1 MAGSRALPLLG
12 VDSML
17 FVYHFEGSTE
27 FGPSAN
33 ALLEAAELGK
43 CRLVASV
50 LALLEIL
57 VVPKRMGRGD
67 LCRRY
72 RDLLESF
79 PNLDFHE
86 LDGDIAERAAE
97 LRARY
102 DLRTPDAIHLATA
115 LAAGA
120 DTFASED
127 KRLRK
132 VKELKVVPLSAA
144 LAP

>member
-1 MAGSRALPLLG
+1 MAATRALPLLG

-17 FVYHFEGSTE
+17 FVYHLEGSRE
-27 FGPSAN
+27 FGAAAN
-33 ALLEAAELGK
+33 ALLEAAELGR
-43 CRLVASV
+43 CRLAASA

-86 LDGDIAERAAE
+86 LDGDIAEQAAE
-97 LRARY
+97 VRARY

-120 DTFASED
+120 ETFASED
-127 KRLRK
+127 RRLRK
-132 VKELKVVPLSAA
+132 VKELAVVPLAAA
-144 LAP
+144 LAG

>member
-1 MAGSRALPLLG
+1 MAAPRALPLLG

-17 FVYHFEGSTE
+17 FIYHFEGSRE
-27 FGPSAN
+27 FGSAAG
-33 ALLEAAELGK
+33 ALLEAAELGR
-43 CRLVASV
+43 CRLAASV

-67 LCRRY
+67 LCSRY

-86 LDGDIAERAAE
+86 LDGDIAEKAAE

-120 DTFASED
+120 ETFASED
-127 KRLRK
+127 RRLRK
-132 VKELKVVPLSAA
+132 VKELAVVPLAAA
-144 LAP
+144 LGG

>member
-1 MAGSRALPLLG
+1 MATPRALPLLG
-12 VDSML
+12 VDSMV
-17 FVYHFEGSTE
+17 FVYHLEGSRE
-27 FGPSAN
+27 FGAAAG
-33 ALLEAAELGK
+33 ALLEAAELGR
-43 CRLVASV
+43 CRLAASA

-86 LDGDIAERAAE
+86 LDGDTAEKAAE

-120 DTFASED
+120 EKFASED
-127 KRLRK
+127 RRLRK
-132 VKELKVVPLSAA
+132 VKELAVVPLSAA
-144 LAP
+144 LET

>member
-1 MAGSRALPLLG
+1 MAIPRSLPLLG
-12 VDSML
+12 VDSMV
-17 FVYHFEGSTE
+17 FVYHFEGSRE
-27 FGPSAN
+27 FGPAAN
-33 ALLEAAELGK
+33 SLLEAAELGR
-43 CRLVASV
+43 CRLAASA

-79 PNLDFHE
+79 PNLDFFE
-86 LDGDIAERAAE
+86 LDSDTAERAAE

-120 DTFASED
+120 QTFASED
-127 KRLRK
+127 RRLRK
-132 VKELKVVPLSAA
+132 VKELAVVPLSAA

>member
-1 MAGSRALPLLG
+1 MAPSRALPLLG
-12 VDSML
+12 VDSMV
-17 FVYHFEGSTE
+17 FVYHLEGNRD
-27 FGPSAN
+27 FGAAAG
-33 ALLEAAELGK
+33 ALLEAAELGR
-43 CRLVASV
+43 CRLAASA

-57 VVPKRMGRGD
+57 VVPQRMGRTD

-86 LDGDIAERAAE
+86 LDLDTAEKAAE

-120 DTFASED
+120 ESFASED
-127 KRLRK
+127 RRLRK
-132 VKELKVVPLSAA
+132 VKELKVVPLAAA
-144 LAP
+144 LAA

>member
-1 MAGSRALPLLG
+1 MAPPRTLPLLG

-17 FVYHFEGSTE
+17 FVYHFEGSRE
-27 FGPSAN
+27 FGAAAG
-33 ALLEAAELGK
+33 ALLEAAELGQV
-43 CRLVASV
+43 RLAASV

-86 LDGDIAERAAE
+86 LDGEIAERAAD

-120 DTFASED
+120 KTFASED
-127 KRLRK
+127 RRLRK
-132 VKELKVVPLSAA
+132 VKELKVVALRAA
-144 LAP
+144 LAL

>member
-1 MAGSRALPLLG
+1 MTAARTLPLLG

-17 FVYHFEGSTE
+17 FVYWLEGSQE
-27 FGPSAN
+27 FGAAAG
-33 ALLEAAELGK
+33 ALLEAAEVGR
-43 CRLVASV
+43 CRLAASA

-86 LDGDIAERAAE
+86 LDGDIADKAAE

-115 LAAGA
+115 IAAGA
-120 DTFASED
+120 ESFASED
-127 KRLRK
+127 RRLKK
-132 VKELKVVPLSAA
+132 VKEIKVVPLRAA